1 MFARYTTVRGDPSKI
16 DAAID
21 LVDGATRTSVEATEG
36 NLGFGV
42 LADTKGGR
50 LIGASYWD
58 SAESMR
64 ASEAPLAAT
73 RASAA
78 AALGGEA
85 SIERFEVTLGFRH
98 SIPGRGAVVR
108 LSHLEV
114 DPARVDEAISLMH
127 EETAPRVKGADGLCS
142 VQQLLD
148 RETGAGMIVTT
159 WENQAAVE
167 AFWPVAEQLRA
178 RAGDRVGVR
187 FDDLDTYT
195 MIRTTV
201 RLD

>member
-16 DAAID
+16 DAAIEV
-21 LVDGATRTSVEATEG
+21 VDGAARASVEATEG

-42 LADTKGGR
+42 LADAKGGR

-64 ASEAPLAAT
+64 ASEAALADT

-85 SIERFEVTLGFRH
+85 SIERFEMTLGFRH

-108 LSHLEV
+108 LSHFEM
-114 DPARVDEAISLMH
+114 DPARVDEAISLMR

-142 VQQLLD
+142 FQQLLN
-148 RETGAGMIVTT
+148 RATGAGLIVSA
-159 WENQAAVE
+159 WESQAAAE

-178 RAGDRVGVR
+178 RAGDRVGIR
-187 FDDLDTYT
+187 FGDLDTYT